1 MEETKPAEPKSFRLL
16 ILGDGSVRTV
26 HLVGQRWVIGRSSEC
41 NIPLRDPTVSRKH
54 LLLER
59 TEAGFRFQDL
69 GGANPVLHEGR
80 PARQGLLQAGQP
92 LIVGLTRLILEERRR
107 PKAVETGSGVTVI
120 LSREVADD
128 EPVFSRQDS
137 FTATAT
143 NVLLRIEWTFAD
155 LGDLADAAEPLLE
168 LAINL
173 TNRRAGWVAR
183 LHPHGATE
191 TLAAVH
197 TARKD
202 FTPHLSETAL
212 REAMSIAQPHL
223 LTTREADGEHQRLL
237 IPMGESDSCCLMVLE
252 EPANDAID
260 GQELLYLARVLGR
273 VIWHR
278 LQETLERQRLRDE
291 LARLRFRGT
300 MAHNA
305 LLSSTRLQS
314 ARELLRAIAV
324 GTEPLLLVGEPGT
337 EREDL
342 ARFLHTEGPRQGEP
356 FRTWNAGQA
365 GAGNHEAELLG
376 DDAVPGLLGRADGG
390 TLLIDDLHLVPLSL
404 QAKVL
409 DRLQALPDHR
419 RPRLVTAT
427 DPDKATPMLVDPRLL
442 TEPVRIP
449 PLRDDARD
457 ILMLSELFLAEHG
470 PYLDGS
476 ARLMTERAKRAL
488 VQYSWPGNVRELRL
502 TIEAAA
508 ANAGSQPIA
517 PRHLPK
523 SILTDDPAAPAADL
537 PTLEEV
543 EREHIQEVMR
553 KVGGLRARAAQ
564 VLGIANSTLY
574 EKIKRYRIE
583 G

>member
-1 MEETKPAEPKSFRLL
+1 MSEAEKNDPKHFRLL

-26 HLVGQRWVIGRSSEC
+26 SLTGQRWVIGRSSEC
-41 NIPLRDPTVSRKH
+41 SIPLRDPTVSRKH

-59 TEAGFRFQDL
+59 TAEGFRFQDL

-80 PARQGLLQAGQP
+80 PARQGLLQVGQP
-92 LIVGLTRLILEERRR
+92 LILGLTRLVVEERRR
-107 PKAVETGSGVTVI
+107 PNAVETGTGATIVI
-120 LSREVADD
+120 SREIAED
-128 EPVFSRQDS
+128 EVSLAREDT

-173 TNRRAGWVAR
+173 TARQAGWIAR
-183 LHPHGATE
+183 FHPHGATE
-191 TLAAVH
+191 TLAAIHV
-197 TARKD
+197 ARPD
-202 FTPHLSETAL
+202 FTPHLAESAL
-212 REAMSIAQPHL
+212 RDALRIAQPHL
-223 LTTREADGEHQRLL
+223 LTTREAGGERQRLL
-237 IPMGESDSCCLMVLE
+237 IPMGEADSSCLMVLE
-252 EPANDAID
+252 DPTEGATS
-260 GQELLYLARVLGR
+260 GQELLRLAGVLGR

-305 LLSSTRLQS
+305 LMSSTRLQA
-314 ARELLRAIAV
+314 ARELLRAVAT
-324 GTEPLLLVGEPGT
+324 GHDPLLLIGEPGT

-342 ARFLHTEGPRQGEP
+342 ARFLHTESPRQGEP
-356 FRTWNAGQA
+356 FRSWNAGQVA
-365 GAGNHEAELLG
+365 ASNHADELLG
-376 DDAVPGLLGRADGG
+376 NADTPGLLRRADGG
-390 TLLIDDLHLVPLSL
+390 TLLIDDLHKLSPAL
-404 QAKVL
+404 QTEMLDVL
-409 DRLQALPDHR
+409 SSLPEHR
-419 RPRLVTAT
+419 RPRLVA
-427 DPDKATPMLVDPRLL
+427 AVDPGDATLAKIDERLRID
-442 TEPVRIP
+442 PVRIP

-457 ILMLSELFLAEHG
+457 VLTLAELFLSELG
-470 PYLDGS
+470 PCADGS
-476 ARLMTERAKRAL
+476 ARLMTERTKRAL

-502 TIEAAA
+502 TIEAAT

-523 SILTDDPAAPAADL
+523 SILTDDPATPAAEL

-553 KVGGLRARAAQ
+553 KVGGVRARAAQ